1 MAVEVIKSNC
11 IGCGACVQAC
21 PFDAL
26 DLVDG
31 IAVVDPEKCT
41 DCGVCVGVCP
51 ARALHLEESK
61 CSPNSKEQS
70 CNVKI
75 KEKQV
80 DNSEISKYKGVWV
93 YIEHSYGDIAD
104 VSYELLGIGRKL
116 ADDLGVKLAGIL
128 LGSDVKDKTKDIF
141 EYGADQVYLVDDP
154 VLKDYRTEA
163 YSHCVESLVDK
174 YKPEIMLM
182 GATTQGRDL
191 AGYVATKLQTGLTA
205 DCTELA
211 IEQESRLLLQ
221 TRPAFGGNVMA
232 TIVCKESRPQM
243 STVRP
248 RVMPMP
254 EKRPGNKGEVIEEK
268 NTLQEDDIA
277 TKILE
282 IVSEGGGLVYLD
294 RADIIVSGGKGVGSK
309 ENFKILQD
317 LADVLGGTVGA
328 SRAAVEA
335 GWMEQSRQVGQTG
348 TTVRPKIYFALGISG
363 AIQHLVGMQTSDVI
377 VAINNDPDATIF
389 NVANYGIVGDL
400 KKIVPELTKEL
411 KKRLQG

>member
-1 MAVEVIKSNC
+1 MAVKVIDKNC
-11 IGCGACVQAC
+11 IGCGACVQTC

-41 DCGVCVGVCP
+41 DCGLCVGVCP
-51 ARALHLEESK
+51 TSALELDESK
-61 CSPNSKEQS
+61 CSPKSKEQS

-75 KEKQV
+75 QEKPV
-80 DNSEISKYKGVWV
+80 NAAEIEKYKGVWV
-93 YIEHSYGDIAD
+93 YIEHTHGEIAD

-116 ADDLGVKLAGIL
+116 ADSLGVKLAGIL
-128 LGSDVKDKTKDIF
+128 MGSNVKEKSQDIF

-154 VLKDYRTEA
+154 VLKDYRTLP
-163 YSHCVESLVDK
+163 YSHCVESLVNK
-174 YKPEIMLM
+174 HKPEIMLM

-205 DCTELA
+205 DCTELD
-211 IEQESRLLLQ
+211 IEDETRLLLQ

-254 EKRPGNKGEVIEEK
+254 ERIPGNKGEIIEE
-268 NTLQEDDIA
+268 NITLKEDDVV
-277 TKILE
+277 TKILDLVDE
-282 IVSEGGGLVYLD
+282 SGSLVYLD
-294 RADIIVSGGKGVGSK
+294 SADIIVSGGKGVGSK
-309 ENFKILQD
+309 ENFKIIED
-317 LADVLGGTVGA
+317 LADVLGATVGA
-328 SRAAVEA
+328 SRAAVDA
-335 GWMEQSRQVGQTG
+335 GWMDHAHQVGQTG

-377 VAINNDPDATIF
+377 VAINSDPNATIF
-389 NVANYGIVGDL
+389 TVANYGIVGDIH
-400 KKIVPELTKEL
+400 KVVPELTKEL